1 MSRDFARFAEPDWE
15 LPPEHT
21 CDECGEA
28 LNSGDRYFDY
38 CGGNY
43 CSSCGEDLKEK
54 DSDFMEWATSKLWEC

>member
-1 MSRDFARFAEPDWE
+1 MSRDFARFKEPDWE

-28 LNSGDRYFDY
+28 LNFGDLYFDY

-43 CSSCGEDLKEK
+43 CYECGEKMIET
-54 DSDFMEWATSKLWEC
+54 DSDFAAWADKKIWD